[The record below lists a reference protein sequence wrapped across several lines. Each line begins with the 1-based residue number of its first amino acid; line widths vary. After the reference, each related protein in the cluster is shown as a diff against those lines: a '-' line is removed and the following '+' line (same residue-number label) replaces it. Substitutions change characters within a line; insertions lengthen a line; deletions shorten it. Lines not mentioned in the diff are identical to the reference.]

1 MKYKERGQDAL
12 APCISVLPQ
21 PISLSG
27 QNFAKSDGADG
38 DVRLQPTWA
47 TMVCRPGQ

>member
-1 MKYKERGQDAL
+1 MKYKERGHLVL

-21 PISLSG
+21 FISLSG
-27 QNFAKSDGADG
+27 QIFTKSDGAGG

-47 TMVCRPGQ
+47 TMAYRPGQ